1 MKKSDILSSLVM
13 ASALAM
19 SPALLPG
26 ARAEPAASPS
36 KASPPVMTDA
46 DDLSTPAAGGAPDA
60 VSKNGETAT
69 PPAPA
74 RASPAAAPGA
84 PLAKDVI
91 VGAAVFASDGKK
103 IGEVKGVKSESSGT
117 VQEIHVT
124 TGGLFGIGAKTVV
137 VPASK
142 IAKGGQNVQ
151 LAMTSAEVSKLPTV
165 ADTKG

>member
-1 MKKSDILSSLVM
+1 MKKSDILSSLAM
-13 ASALAM
+13 ASVLAI
-19 SPALLPG
+19 SPALIQG
-26 ARAEPAASPS
+26 ARAEPAAPPS

-46 DDLSTPAAGGAPDA
+46 DDLSTPPAGGAPA
-60 VSKNGETAT
+60 AAAKNGETAT
-69 PPAPA
+69 PAPA
-74 RASPAAAPGA
+74 ATTAATAAA

-91 VGAAVFASDGKK
+91 VGATVFASDGKK

-142 IAKGGQNVQ
+142 IAKGGQSVQ